1 MTTQVDEKIKETV
14 GPALGRVASGVHIVT
29 VAHSDETGGNDG
41 MLATWVIQASFN
53 PPLLTV
59 AVNSERA
66 IYKSL
71 KKGAEFGV
79 NVLSKD
85 NMDIFKSFAK
95 PHTEGMD
102 RFEGH
107 ELLDDIEGPPAFK
120 KAVSYLKCTV
130 KEVVEGGDHDIV
142 IGEIKDGRLL
152 NEGAEPMTHSRKNGF
167 QY

>member
-107 ELLDDIEGPPAFK
+107 ELLDDMDKQGEE
-120 KAVSYLKCTV
+120 AVWAL
-130 KEVVEGGDHDIV
+130 VERRWRGLQ
-142 IGEIKDGRLL
+142 RLR
-152 NEGAEPMTHSRKNGF
+152 PSRFLLCKLAKHAQRQLHRPFLLGL
-167 QY
+167 QRWPD